1 MKMRLGL
8 AVLGL
13 AMTVSAAMQPAEAQ
27 YSRGGGFLP
36 FHHGIIPSC
45 DNPWTL
51 GKINLRFA
59 YKERRYWGSGAYIG
73 KFEEIKEIAYR
84 PWGPDFI
91 PRRHCAAKVRMNDG
105 RETFVAYAIGEKLG
119 FAGMGYGVEWCVVG
133 YDRNRAYGPL
143 IGRYPACRAALP

>member
-1 MKMRLGL
+1 MKLRLVLAAL
-8 AVLGL
+8 AVVGGL
-13 AMTVSAAMQPAEAQ
+13 SAAAAPAEAG
-27 YSRGGGFLP
+27 SRGGGFLP
-36 FHHGIIPSC
+36 FHHGIIPAC

-73 KFEEIKEIAYR
+73 KVEEVKELAYR

-91 PRRHCAAKVRMNDG
+91 PRRHCAAKVRMQDG
-105 RETFVAYAIGEKLG
+105 KETFIAYAIGEKLG

-133 YDRNRAYGPL
+133 YDRNRAYGPS
-143 IGRYPACRAALP
+143 CRAALP

>member
-1 MKMRLGL
+1 MKMRLILLALGVVVFGL
-8 AVLGL
+8 
-13 AMTVSAAMQPAEAQ
+13 SAAAMPAEAS
-27 YSRGGGFLP
+27 SRGGGFLP
-36 FHHGIIPSC
+36 FHHGIIPGC

-73 KFEEIKEIAYR
+73 KVEEVKELAYR

-105 RETFVAYAIGEKLG
+105 KETYIAYAIGEKLG

-133 YDRNRAYGPL
+133 YDRNLAYGP
-143 IGRYPACRAALP
+143 YCRAARP

>member
-1 MKMRLGL
+1 MKMRLVL

-13 AMTVSAAMQPAEAQ
+13 VFGVLSAIAPAEAQ
-27 YSRGGGFLP
+27 SRRGGGFLP
-36 FHHGIIPSC
+36 FHHGIIPAC

-73 KFEEIKEIAYR
+73 KIEEVKEIAYR

-105 RETFVAYAIGEKLG
+105 KETYIAYAIGEKTG
-119 FAGMGYGVEWCVVG
+119 FAGIGWGVEWCVSG
-133 YDRNRAYGPL
+133 YDRNRAYGP
-143 IGRYPACRAALP
+143 YCRAALP